1 MLTRPVCCRTGS
13 SASPWH
19 HGGVRCDVV
28 EGEPGI
34 FPEPVARV
42 LRKIGGLFGG
52 NRRGTGEIRD
62 TAEPPQADS
71 SWGDLDP
78 TRPDEPAATDPQ
90 TIEPPRAEP

>member
-1 MLTRPVCCRTGS
+1 M
-13 SASPWH
+13 
-19 HGGVRCDVV
+19 RCDVV

-52 NRRGTGEIRD
+52 NRRNTGETRD

-78 TRPDEPAATDPQ
+78 TPPDEPPPAHPQ
-90 TIEPPRAEP
+90 PTEPPRAEP

>member
-1 MLTRPVCCRTGS
+1 M
-13 SASPWH
+13 
-19 HGGVRCDVV
+19 RCDVV

-52 NRRGTGEIRD
+52 SRRGTGEARD

-78 TRPDEPAATDPQ
+78 TPPDEPPPAHPQ
-90 TIEPPRAEP
+90 TTEPPRAEP